1 MTAGIHYLSRTWK
14 WTPMGRGLCHCQSI
28 LMEHQK
34 HRAGFRNQNS
44 PMGPASLPLRC
55 RREWNSGLGIGW
67 MGLECS
73 LPPPKCCLEVLWR
86 TGRKSSVN
94 RHLSTRLTDTKCN
107 PRSRPKTPPLSL
119 ELCAFRELFCD
130 EVSSSVC
137 TYRWSTRD
145 RDQEQPRTRKR
156 RAKKKRACCCAQ
168 MFKIKTD

>member
-1 MTAGIHYLSRTWK
+1 MTAGIHYLSRTRK
-14 WTPMGRGLCHCQSI
+14 WTPIGRGLCHCQSI

-34 HRAGFRNQNS
+34 HGARFRNQNS

-94 RHLSTRLTDTKCN
+94 RHPSTHLTDTKCN
-107 PRSRPKTPPLSL
+107 PRSRPKTPRFPL
-119 ELCAFRELFCD
+119 R
-130 EVSSSVC
+130 SVHSGSYSVMKC
-137 TYRWSTRD
+137 HLQVVRIDGALVTETKNSQ
-145 RDQEQPRTRKR
+145 DQESEES
-156 RAKKKRACCCAQ
+156 KKKEQCCWAQ